1 MIDRTPQCAA
11 SAALQGQSKFIF
23 EGAKM
28 ALPIILGYLP
38 VGLAYGALA
47 GSSGL
52 TIWETVL
59 MSVFVYAGSAQ
70 FVAIALLAAGAGPLS
85 ITVTTFFVNL
95 RHLLM
100 SAALSRYF
108 RGYSNRWLAWFG
120 AELTDESFA
129 IHSARFRQ
137 DPATYQPITM
147 LAVNGLAHLGWI
159 IASLGG
165 FLLQKGIA
173 DPGKY
178 GLDFALPAMFI
189 ALLFMQLT
197 KRLDLLVAAATFILS
212 VGLGQ
217 VLPVYWAAILAA
229 VCGAFFGAIVLWQK
243 EDEQC
248 AGK

>member
-1 MIDRTPQCAA
+1 MINQTPQCAA
-11 SAALQGQSKFIF
+11 SAALQGQSKSIF

-47 GSSGL
+47 GGSGL

-59 MSVFVYAGSAQ
+59 MSVFVFAGSAQ

-100 SAALSRYF
+100 SAALSQYF
-108 RGYSNRWLAWFG
+108 RGYNNRWLAWFG

-137 DPATYQPITM
+137 DPATYQPATI
-147 LAVNGLAHLGWI
+147 LAVNGFAHLGWI
-159 IASLGG
+159 VASLLG
-165 FLLQKGIA
+165 FLIQKGIT

-189 ALLFMQLT
+189 ALLFMQFT
-197 KRLDLLVAAATFILS
+197 KRVDLFVAAVAFIIS

-229 VCGAFFGAIVLWQK
+229 VSGALIGAILIWK
-243 EDEQC
+243 KGEQ
-248 AGK
+248 